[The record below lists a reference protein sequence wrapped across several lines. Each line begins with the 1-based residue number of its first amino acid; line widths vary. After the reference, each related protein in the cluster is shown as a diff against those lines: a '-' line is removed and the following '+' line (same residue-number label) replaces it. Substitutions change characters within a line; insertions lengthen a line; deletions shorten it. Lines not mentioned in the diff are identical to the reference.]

1 MLCRVRLVYR
11 PDLVLPEELHVAI
24 SVPCSDKFTV
34 PQHAYRHVHAHPEA
48 SHALTCPAH
57 SARPARSDT
66 SSTPRSFTRT
76 SKQLAQQAC
85 GLFDGGHLA

>member
-1 MLCRVRLVYR
+1 MVRLKYR
-11 PDLVLPEELHVAI
+11 PALVLPDELHVAI

-34 PQHAYRHVHAHPEA
+34 PQHAHKHVHAHSDA
-48 SHALTCPAH
+48 FHALTRQAH
-57 SARPARSDT
+57 SARPARSDA
-66 SSTPRSFTRT
+66 SSTSRSFTRI